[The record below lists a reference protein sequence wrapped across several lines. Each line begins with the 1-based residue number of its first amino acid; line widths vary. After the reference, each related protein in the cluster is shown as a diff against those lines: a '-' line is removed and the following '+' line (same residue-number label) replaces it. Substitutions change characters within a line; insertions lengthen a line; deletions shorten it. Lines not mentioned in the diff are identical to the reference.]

1 VQFSSGQQCSVPLFA
16 RGYSDT
22 PTPRARERRI
32 RVQVRRR
39 AVDMDLGTSL
49 LLGGALFSSPARSQ
63 PRSVAPS
70 FFLFFF
76 EIKRESGCNPSPPAY
91 TTMSLPTH
99 GVTRCLHHLCNVRV
113 VVVQSS
119 CTATGRTY
127 EECVCHQAPG
137 AGRAVLAVHLNS
149 MFADH
154 LHTSTLRTPCGIR
167 GAPALAQTP
176 RSPAYVG

>member
-1 VQFSSGQQCSVPLFA
+1 VAEEKAVVEDGGEGVQFSSGQQCSVPLFA

-76 EIKRESGCNPSPPAY
+76 EIKRVWLQPLAAGLYN
-91 TTMSLPTH
+91 H
-99 GVTRCLHHLCNVRV
+99 VTANARR
-113 VVVQSS
+113 
-119 CTATGRTY
+119 
-127 EECVCHQAPG
+127 
-137 AGRAVLAVHLNS
+137 
-149 MFADH
+149 D
-154 LHTSTLRTPCGIR
+154 
-167 GAPALAQTP
+167 
-176 RSPAYVG
+176 